1 MPPAAETPD
10 LRALARVILDREDRE
25 QAVRGRPRYELHPV
39 SRRGA
44 EGARVGMI
52 VGLALGISSTSA
64 VTPAAPRQPEWL
76 VTFGLVTAAST
87 AIGALAGSAL
97 GLGVRAAQRRQ
108 LDREL
113 EHLVDEDAQ

>member
-1 MPPAAETPD
+1 MPPVAEASD

-25 QAVRGRPRYELHPV
+25 QAVRRRPRYELHPV

-52 VGLALGISSTSA
+52 VGLALGISSA
-64 VTPAAPRQPEWL
+64 GAATPAVSRPPEWFVTFVL
-76 VTFGLVTAAST
+76 VTVAST
-87 AIGALAGSAL
+87 ALGALAGSAL

-108 LDREL
+108 LDRDL
-113 EHLVDEDAQ
+113 EHLVDESAR